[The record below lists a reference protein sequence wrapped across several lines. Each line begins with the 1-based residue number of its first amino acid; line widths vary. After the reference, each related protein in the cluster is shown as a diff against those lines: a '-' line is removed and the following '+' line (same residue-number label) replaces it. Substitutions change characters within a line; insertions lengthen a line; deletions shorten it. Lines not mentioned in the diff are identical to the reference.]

1 MVFVGYA
8 IHPDAWVL
16 SPKAIWISTSTDGIN
31 FSKPVR
37 AEFPMFS
44 GENGLRAEA
53 RAKVDAY
60 EVRYINVKVENFGVL
75 PEKHAYA
82 GEKAWIMIDEISIK

>member
-53 RAKVDAY
+53 RAKIDAY
-60 EVRYINVKVENFGVL
+60 EVKYINVKAENFGVL

-82 GEKAWIMIDEISIK
+82 GEKAWIMIDEVRIQ